1 MADITKTITV
11 NGVSHTVTCDST
23 TPLLW
28 VLRDIIGLTGTKFG
42 CGIEQ
47 CYACTVFLNGSA
59 EKSCDVDMIEIANGT
74 AITTIEGLSPTST
87 HRVQQAWIA
96 EQVPQCG
103 WCQSGAIMRA
113 VDLLNRI
120 PNPSDS
126 DIDSAMKNICACGTY
141 PRMRAAIH
149 TAVTLR

>member
-42 CGIEQ
+42 CGIEE
-47 CYACTVFLNGSA
+47 CYACTVLLNGSA
-59 EKSCDVDMIEIANGT
+59 EKSCDEDMAEIPNGSV
-74 AITTIEGLSPTST
+74 ITTIEGLSADSS
-87 HRVQQAWIA
+87 HRVQQAWVA

-103 WCQSGAIMRA
+103 WSQSGAIMRA
-113 VDLLNRI
+113 TKLLQST
-120 PNPSDS
+120 PNPTDAQ
-126 DIDSAMKNICACGTY
+126 IDAELANICACGTY

-149 TAVTLR
+149 RAAGMA